1 MMAVICF
8 EITGGGQLSRCG
20 GNKIAE
26 LITVEAR

>member
-1 MMAVICF
+1 MAAMCF
-8 EITGGGQLSRCG
+8 EITGEGELSRYG